1 MEGNG
6 FTHISTED
14 GIALLKGDFASYK
27 NCTVGVARLKQK
39 DLVSKITMMF
49 PVSDTCSYLWSNYSS
64 LKEMLTEKYG
74 EPSKCVEKFQSDK
87 I

>member
-1 MEGNG
+1 MEENG

-39 DLVSKITMMF
+39 DLVSKITVMF
-49 PVSDTCSYLWSNYSS
+49 PVSDTWSYLWSNYSS